1 MLKYVQ
7 SKDGVFLRHIFD
19 VEPTQWD
26 EDNFCLARKL
36 TPEQAVY
43 FGVTK
48 LKLTD
53 PPYFDPATQQRDEV
67 DPVFI
72 DGVWL
77 QQYVVSQMDAE
88 VAAAKTAEQA
98 SRDRAIRDKL
108 LIDCDWTQVA
118 DAPIDKEAWA
128 TYRQA
133 LRDIP
138 AQSGF
143 PWATTWP
150 TQPE

>member
-7 SKDGVFLRHIFD
+7 SKDGVFIRHIFD

-36 TPEQAVY
+36 TPEKAVH
-43 FGVTK
+43 FGVSK

-53 PPYFDPATQQRDEV
+53 PPYFDPATQQRNEV
-67 DPVFI
+67 DPVLI

-88 VAAAKTAEQA
+88 VAAAKTAEQS
-98 SRDRAIRDKL
+98 SRDRAVRDKL

-118 DAPIDKEAWA
+118 DAPINKEAWA
-128 TYRQA
+128 AYRQA
-133 LRDIP
+133 LRDLP
-138 AQSGF
+138 SQEGF
-143 PWATTWP
+143 PWNITWP
-150 TQPE
+150 VTP

>member
-7 SKDGVFLRHIFD
+7 SKDGVFIRHIFD

-36 TPEQAVY
+36 TPEQAVRV
-43 FGVTK
+43 GVTK
-48 LKLTD
+48 LKLTA
-53 PPYFDPATQQRDEV
+53 PPYFDPATQQRNEV
-67 DPVFI
+67 DPVLV

-88 VAAAKTAEQA
+88 VAAAKTEEQA
-98 SRDRAIRDKL
+98 SRDRVVRDKL

-118 DAPIDKEAWA
+118 DAPIDKQAWA

-133 LRDIP
+133 LRDLP
-138 AQSGF
+138 SQQGF
-143 PWATTWP
+143 PWTTTWP